1 MALIGSE
8 SDVIDIVDLLTGNDV
23 RNDNIAD
30 HVRVMSDGADMTL
43 AADPAGTGCCT
54 DIAMSSS
61 ITASSS
67 ARNIFIPD
75 GEIQGEI

>member
-1 MALIGSE
+1 MALNGSE
-8 SDVIDIVDLLTGNDV
+8 SDVIDIADLLTGNDV

-61 ITASSS
+61 ITAGSS
-67 ARNIFIPD
+67 ARNNFNPD